1 VPSLRKRA
9 PRRSAASDPRDGA
22 AAERAAVTL
31 LARRDYAGGELAAR
45 LRERGYDADVV
56 AQLVADLGD
65 RRLLNDER
73 YAGHFVEYHRQRG
86 HGPERIRRDLEAAG
100 VATAVIDAALDAVG
114 DWAALARSVRARRFG
129 PAPPENWQEKG
140 RQARFLQYRGFSNDH
155 IRSALGPDVEPD
167 A

>member
-9 PRRSAASDPRDGA
+9 PRRSAASDPRDAA
-22 AAERAAVTL
+22 AAERAALTL

-45 LRERGYDADVV
+45 LRERGYDADIV
-56 AQLVADLGD
+56 AQLVAELGD

-86 HGPERIRRDLEAAG
+86 QGPERIRRDLAAAG
-100 VATAVIDAALDAVG
+100 VAAAFIDAALAAGG
-114 DWAALARSVRARRFG
+114 DWAALARSVRSRRFG
-129 PAPPENWQEKG
+129 PALPENWREKA

-167 A
+167 T

>member
-1 VPSLRKRA
+1 MIPF
-9 PRRSAASDPRDGA
+9 RRGRRYGRSDEAEASRHSDRCRDG
-22 AAERAAVTL
+22 
-31 LARRDYAGGELAAR
+31 GG
-45 LRERGYDADVV
+45 
-56 AQLVADLGD
+56 
-65 RRLLNDER
+65 RLLNDER

-100 VATAVIDAALDAVG
+100 VATAFIDAALATAS
-114 DWAALARSVRARRFG
+114 DWAALARSVRSRRFG
-129 PAPPENWQEKG
+129 PALPENWQEKG

>member
-1 VPSLRKRA
+1 MPSLRKRA

-45 LRERGYDADVV
+45 LRERGYDGDIV
-56 AQLVADLGD
+56 AQLVADLGE

-86 HGPERIRRDLEAAG
+86 HGPARIRRDLEAAG
-100 VATAVIDAALDAVG
+100 VAAAFIDAALDAVG
-114 DWAALARSVRARRFG
+114 DWAALARSVRVRRFG
-129 PAPPENWQEKG
+129 TAPPENWQEKG

-155 IRSALGPDVEPD
+155 IRAALGPDID
-167 A
+167 AES